1 MMLRKYINF
10 MKTKILLFLL
20 LCFAFLINDIFAQV
34 ENVPL
39 NDPVYGYLKEME
51 VKRIITGYNDDDPN
65 LSRFEVAGFL
75 DTIQN
80 KISQL
85 SHTERKLLNK
95 YRIEFVPEVMDK
107 KNTASMFKSN
117 MNVSSGFKYLFSQ
130 KQKYLFSYEKNKNN
144 VFVEPLGNLYYVT
157 QITPEVNKNAEIFDV
172 GFRFRGTVFR
182 HLGYNFSV
190 AKGGADGDSILIE
203 SAFPQIKSTFKY
215 VEDIENITNYEFVTG
230 YLKYYTEPD
239 EGMGLSVQLGREQLK
254 YGVGY
259 SERLALSGDSP
270 DMNFL
275 KFKFDYGILHFS
287 SIFASTVGEYS
298 DNRDLRYTKYFTA
311 NRLKL
316 SFENLFE
323 AGIGETVISSR
334 GIELGYVNPLI
345 FYKFLEMS
353 LQDRDNGTLFFDL
366 QTHFLKDFELQ
377 GTFFLDENI
386 LSNLSDMS
394 KATNKSA
401 YQVGFFYYE
410 PLGLRDFSL
419 QFEYTKIRP
428 FVYSHYDQENTYTSF
443 GTILGHS
450 MGPNADQ
457 IFTKLNYNLND
468 RVSMSLEYQKIRKG
482 KNEYNEK
489 GELVKNVGG
498 DVYIPYRDGTDDSQ
512 AYFLDGIRINYNYL
526 RFNISLEPVKN
537 YLFDVNY
544 LYNTEDNLSSG
555 DNFSSSLA
563 YIRFSFRY

>member
-1 MMLRKYINF
+1 M
-10 MKTKILLFLL
+10 
-20 LCFAFLINDIFAQV
+20 INDIFAQV

>member
-1 MMLRKYINF
+1 
-10 MKTKILLFLL
+10 
-20 LCFAFLINDIFAQV
+20 
-34 ENVPL
+34 
-39 NDPVYGYLKEME
+39 
-51 VKRIITGYNDDDPN
+51 
-65 LSRFEVAGFL
+65 
-75 DTIQN
+75 
-80 KISQL
+80 
-85 SHTERKLLNK
+85 
-95 YRIEFVPEVMDK
+95 
-107 KNTASMFKSN
+107 
-117 MNVSSGFKYLFSQ
+117 
-130 KQKYLFSYEKNKNN
+130 
-144 VFVEPLGNLYYVT
+144 
-157 QITPEVNKNAEIFDV
+157 
-172 GFRFRGTVFR
+172 
-182 HLGYNFSV
+182 
-190 AKGGADGDSILIE
+190 
-203 SAFPQIKSTFKY
+203 
-215 VEDIENITNYEFVTG
+215 
-230 YLKYYTEPD
+230 
-239 EGMGLSVQLGREQLK
+239 
-254 YGVGY
+254 
-259 SERLALSGDSP
+259 
-270 DMNFL
+270 
-275 KFKFDYGILHFS
+275 
-287 SIFASTVGEYS
+287 
-298 DNRDLRYTKYFTA
+298 
-311 NRLKL
+311 
-316 SFENLFE
+316 
-323 AGIGETVISSR
+323 
-334 GIELGYVNPLI
+334 
-345 FYKFLEMS
+345 MS

>member
-1 MMLRKYINF
+1 
-10 MKTKILLFLL
+10 MKTKILLFLP
-20 LCFAFLINDIFAQV
+20 LCFAFLVNDIFAQV

-39 NDPVYGYLKEME
+39 NNPVYNYLKEME
-51 VKRIITGYNDDDPN
+51 VKRIISDYNDDDPN

-80 KISQL
+80 KIGQL
-85 SHTERKLLNK
+85 SHTEKKLLNK
-95 YRIEFVPEVMDK
+95 YSIEFVPEVMDK

-117 MNVSSGFKYLFSQ
+117 MKVSSGFKYLFSQ

-157 QITPEVNKNAEIFDV
+157 QISPEVNKNAEIFDI

-386 LSNLSDMS
+386 LSNLSDMT
-394 KATNKSA
+394 KASNKSA
-401 YQVGFFYYE
+401 YQIGFFYYE
-410 PLGLRDFSL
+410 PLGFRDFSL

-468 RVSMSLEYQKIRKG
+468 RVSLSLEYQKIRKG
-482 KNEYNEK
+482 KNVYNEK

-498 DVYIPYRDGTDDSQ
+498 DVYIPYRDNTDDSQ

-544 LYNTEDNLSSG
+544 IYNTEDNLTFG
-555 DNFSSSLA
+555 EKFSSSLA